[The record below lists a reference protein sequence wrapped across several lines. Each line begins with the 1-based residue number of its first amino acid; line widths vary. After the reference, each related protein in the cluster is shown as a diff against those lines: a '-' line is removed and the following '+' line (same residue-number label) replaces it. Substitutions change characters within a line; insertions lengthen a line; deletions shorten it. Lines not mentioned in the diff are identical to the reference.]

1 MFPPGPENNVSLKS
15 LQTSLLYQYVHNPFI
30 GGIISNIIKGAHGHP
45 PVLRENDDVAM
56 GTNGGIGSGVKAVGS
71 GVTQKTIYGASI
83 LAQVR
88 TSLQL
93 NARIRSSFVRVR
105 GVPTYL
111 FGQTYLKL
119 FEFCVFSDGGAVP
132 IGLLRRQ
139 RSSNNGPTVQSQ
151 SVLRKLMLNVP
162 QNSLIEKGDVYI
174 CTIPSKYN
182 NLLKRKHLLEASLKD
197 TKDSHYSRQLNE
209 RTLKLIAEQIDVVVD
224 IRVRMQQAHDS
235 REATMTREKERIK
248 SGLGASKKKK
258 TSNTVSPEVQSGGGD
273 GGGGGGGG
281 EREENEEEE
290 VGEEDV
296 IENQDIAT
304 QVVSLL
310 RSTTSLLSILTWRQK
325 RTITLR
331 GDTTIPGASALIESQ
346 QMYQE
351 TCMSESLVEMMKER
365 DIRIRDMKREHVQ
378 SSIEQGIEES
388 TNNI

>member
-1 MFPPGPENNVSLKS
+1 MPFFVLFPPGPENNVSLKS

-56 GTNGGIGSGVKAVGS
+56 GTSGGIGSGVKAVGS

-258 TSNTVSPEVQSGGGD
+258 TSNTVSPEVQSGGG
-273 GGGGGGGG
+273 
-281 EREENEEEE
+281 
-290 VGEEDV
+290 EEDV

-378 SSIEQGIEES
+378 SSIEQGIEGS
-388 TNNI
+388 THNI

>member
-1 MFPPGPENNVSLKS
+1 M
-15 LQTSLLYQYVHNPFI
+15 
-30 GGIISNIIKGAHGHP
+30 
-45 PVLRENDDVAM
+45 LRENDDVAM

-258 TSNTVSPEVQSGGGD
+258 TSNTVSPEVQSGGG
-273 GGGGGGGG
+273 
-281 EREENEEEE
+281 
-290 VGEEDV
+290 EEDV